1 MIKGGKVKLLGV
13 ASPARSALFPDAP
26 AVGEALPGFVFN
38 SNFSVV
44 APAGTPK
51 EIVARLNAEIARAAG
66 APEVREKLVAQGFTV
81 NATTPEELARFT
93 REQLGRYATLFKQ
106 AGIRAD

>member
-1 MIKGGKVKLLGV
+1 M
-13 ASPARSALFPDAP
+13 
-26 AVGEALPGFVFN
+26 
-38 SNFSVV
+38 V

-51 EIVARLNAEIARAAG
+51 DIVARLNAEIAKATG

-81 NATTPEELARFT
+81 NATSPEELARFT
-93 REQLGRYATLFKQ
+93 REQLARYAALFKQ